1 MMPYSKRW
9 PSPALVLGGL
19 ALIVALGGTSYAALK
34 LPANSV
40 TSAQVKNGSLL
51 KKDFKAGQLPSGP
64 RGLTGTT
71 GAVGP
76 AGSTGPA
83 GVQGAKGDPGDPT
96 ALAASGDVYS
106 GQLSA
111 VLPSDY
117 SLVITGGTFPRPLAA
132 GVPTPTVDWRAGA
145 VADANC
151 PGIGTAA
158 VAGVICVYDYNSS
171 TVTSLVM
178 SGGAGG
184 ENKRYGFSLDVFH
197 SATNGYFVANWT
209 YKVP

>member
-1 MMPYSKRW
+1 MRNLKPC
-9 PSPALVLGGL
+9 PSPASVLGGL
-19 ALIVALGGTSYAALK
+19 ALIIALGGTSYAALR

-40 TSAQVKNGSLL
+40 TSEQVKNGTLL
-51 KKDFKAGQLPSGP
+51 RKDFKAGQLPAGP
-64 RGLTGTT
+64 RGFTGTT

-76 AGSTGPA
+76 AGPMGPA
-83 GVQGAKGDPGDPT
+83 GAQGAKGAPGDPT
-96 ALAASGDVYS
+96 ALAVSGDVYS

-111 VLPSDY
+111 VLPSTF

-132 GVPTPTVDWRAGA
+132 GVPTPTVDLRTGA

-171 TVTSLVM
+171 TVTGVVM

-184 ENKRYGFSLDVFH
+184 ENKRYGFSLDVSH
-197 SATNGYFVANWT
+197 SASNGYFVANWA